1 MNHIYTY
8 NISRNKNDRKECMF
22 LVFQID
28 FDIYNILNLI
38 LVQFQVIQFLV
49 NVLLLS
55 FLELIYQFINFNES
69 IFL

>member
-28 FDIYNILNLI
+28 FDIYNILNSI

-55 FLELIYQFINFNES
+55 FLELIYRFINFDES

>member
-1 MNHIYTY
+1 MNHIYIY

-22 LVFQID
+22 LVSRID
-28 FDIYNILNLI
+28 FDIYNILNSI

-55 FLELIYQFINFNES
+55 FLELIYRFINFDES